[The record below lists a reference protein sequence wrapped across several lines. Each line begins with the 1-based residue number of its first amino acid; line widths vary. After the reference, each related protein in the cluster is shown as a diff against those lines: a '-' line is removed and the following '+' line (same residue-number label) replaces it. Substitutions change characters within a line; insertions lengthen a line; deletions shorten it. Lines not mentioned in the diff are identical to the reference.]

1 MNKKNNENNQDIEK
15 YETSKCWWKKLL
27 GLNPTSRNWDIES
40 KLAKVA

>member
-27 GLNPTSRNWDIES
+27 GLNPTSKGNELKT
-40 KLAKVA
+40 KLKKAA